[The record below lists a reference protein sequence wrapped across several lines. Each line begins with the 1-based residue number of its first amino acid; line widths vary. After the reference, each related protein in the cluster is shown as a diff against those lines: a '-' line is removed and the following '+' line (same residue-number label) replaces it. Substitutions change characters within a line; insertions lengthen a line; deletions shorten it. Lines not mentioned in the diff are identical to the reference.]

1 MRELRITLLPTAAVY
16 GLAAVT
22 VARHHGNGTTYAGGS
37 GWAAGLELAAGWG
50 LVLVGLLVW
59 QLRPSIPSGPLAV
72 AAGFAWFAP
81 DWVGWEGGPT
91 LVRSVGMLLAGV
103 WLALLV
109 HAVFAFPDGRLASR
123 RARVLVAVVYAETAV
138 VNVGRALFRDPFADV
153 NCWSNCTAN
162 SFLVHAVPGVV
173 RVLGRLDKGFPI
185 ALAAAFLGLTMWRMV
200 TASSPAR
207 RLLTPVLAAGV
218 AATGLAAAHAVAVVR
233 APLEDPLDP
242 MFRAIFLGQSL
253 AVLGVAVA
261 FGWTLARSGR
271 ARRAVE
277 RLAVEL
283 AELPEPGALEA
294 AVARA
299 TGDPSLR
306 IAYRLAREDRYV
318 DGQGRAV
325 PTPSRS
331 ATRAVTPI
339 VRDGRRLALLEHD
352 PAVLNDTFQDQIGS
366 AARLALDNER
376 LQAETLAQ
384 LVELRESRERIV
396 QASDSARRGLE
407 RDLHDGAQQRLV
419 ALSFALRLAHTKL
432 GSEPEAAVA
441 EPLARADAALAE
453 ALAAVRGV
461 ANGLF
466 PVTLTS
472 SGLAYAVEEL
482 AELTAIR
489 IDVEAVPARRLSAA
503 VEAAAYDVIREAV
516 ENAAVHAET
525 QVVSISAVCRD
536 GSIVVEATDAGIG
549 GADPAHGVGLREVAD
564 RVGALGGS
572 LTVQSPAGAGTRI
585 RAEIPCA

>member
-1 MRELRITLLPTAAVY
+1 MRAFRCALLPAAAVY

-22 VARHHGNGTTYAGGS
+22 VATQHGNGTTYAGGS

-81 DWVGWEGGPT
+81 DWVGWEGGPA
-91 LVRSVGMLLAGV
+91 LARSVGMLLAGV

-109 HAVFAFPDGRLASR
+109 HAVLAFPDGRLASR
-123 RARVLVAVVYAETAV
+123 AARVLVAVVYAETAV
-138 VNVGRALFRDPFADV
+138 VNVGRALFRDPFADI

-162 SFLVHAVPGVV
+162 SFLVHAVPDVV
-173 RVLGRLDKGFPI
+173 RVLGWPDKWFGV
-185 ALAAAFLGLTMWRMV
+185 ALAAAFLGLAMWRLV

-207 RLLTPVLAAGV
+207 RLLAPILAAGV
-218 AATGLAAAHAVAVVR
+218 AATGLAAAHAVAVLR
-233 APLEDPLDP
+233 AALEDPLDP
-242 MFRAIFLGQSL
+242 TSRAIFLGQSL
-253 AVLGVAVA
+253 AVLSVAVA
-261 FGWTLARSGR
+261 FGWTLVRSGR
-271 ARRAVE
+271 ARRSVE

-283 AELPEPGALEA
+283 AELPEPGALET

-306 IAYRLAREDRYV
+306 IAYRLAHEDRYV

-325 PTPSRS
+325 PTPSWS

-419 ALSFALRLAHTKL
+419 ALSFALRLAHAKL
-432 GSEPEAAVA
+432 GSEPDTAVA

-466 PVTLTS
+466 PATLTS

-489 IDVEAVPARRLSAA
+489 IDVEAVPDRRLSAA

-536 GSIVVEATDAGIG
+536 GSIVVEASDAGIG